1 MALIGQFP
9 RHLFTSRG
17 WGLLSAGVV
26 FLLAAQV
33 MGRRDLLALAILL
46 LVLPLLSLA
55 GTRVLKP
62 NFQVFREFSPAS
74 VETAAR

>member
-1 MALIGQFP
+1 M
-9 RHLFTSRG
+9 FTSRG
-17 WGLLSAGVV
+17 WGLLGAGAA

-46 LVLPLLSLA
+46 IILPLLSLA

-62 NFQVFREFSPAS
+62 NFQVYRDFSPAS
-74 VETAAR
+74 V